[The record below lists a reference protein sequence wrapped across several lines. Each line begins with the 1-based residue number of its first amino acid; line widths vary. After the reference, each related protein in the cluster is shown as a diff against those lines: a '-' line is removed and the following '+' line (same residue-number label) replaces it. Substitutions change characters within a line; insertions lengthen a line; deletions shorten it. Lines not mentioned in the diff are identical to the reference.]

1 MRIVYLAA
9 GAAGSYCGACA
20 RDVGLVRGLQARGHD
35 VLMLPLYTPLRV
47 EGPDPSCD
55 RVFYGGINA
64 YLQQRFSLLR
74 ARGAGALDWL
84 LDSTWLLRAVSGM
97 AVETRPEKLGS
108 MTVAVLAGR
117 DGPQRREA
125 DKLAVFLREQEKADV
140 VNLTNSLLSGLAPVV
155 RDELGCP
162 VVCHLQG
169 EDIFLNEIG
178 EPHRSEAWDLL
189 RRNAESVDLF
199 VAPSGGY
206 AKEAAAF
213 LGVEPERVRVVSP
226 CVDTEVYRPAESSVR
241 GGFRVG
247 YLSRLSA
254 RKGADVLGQAFAYA
268 VARAGDERLLLVLA
282 GEAKGTE
289 RRYLKGILAGLRMA
303 GLASQARY
311 EGVPDLEQ
319 KIAFLRRCDV
329 FSVPSLCAERR
340 GMACLEAMACGVP
353 VVLPNRGIYTEL
365 VESTGGGVLVEPDDV
380 EALGK
385 ELLRLRAD
393 PTERDRLAK
402 RAAAGVREHYAIG
415 SAVTAYETVVGGLLG
430 GVRV

>member
-1 MRIVYLAA
+1 MRLVYLAA

-55 RVFYGGINA
+55 RVLYGGINA

-74 ARGAGALDWL
+74 RRGAGALDWL
-84 LDSTWLLRAVSGM
+84 LDSAWLLRAVSGL

-125 DKLAVFLREQEKADV
+125 EKLAVFLREQEKPDA
-140 VNLTNSLLSGLAPVV
+140 VNLTNSLLSGLAPVI

-169 EDIFLNEIG
+169 EDIFLDEIG
-178 EPHRSEAWDLL
+178 EPHRTEAWDLL
-189 RRNAESVDLF
+189 RRNAESIDQF
-199 VAPSGGY
+199 VAPSSAY
-206 AKEAAAF
+206 AEEAAEF
-213 LGVEPERVRVVSP
+213 LGVAAERVRVVPP
-226 CVDTEVYRPAESSVR
+226 CVDTEVYRPAESPVP
-241 GGFRVG
+241 GGFCVG
-247 YLSRLSA
+247 YLSRMSA
-254 RKGADVLGQAFAYA
+254 RKGADVLAQAFGYG
-268 VARAGDERLLLVLA
+268 VARAGDERLSLVLA

-289 RRYLKGILAGLRMA
+289 RRYLRAILADLRAGGLGDRV
-303 GLASQARY
+303 RY

-353 VVLPNRGIYTEL
+353 VVLPDRGIYTEL
-365 VESTGGGVLVEPDDV
+365 VESTGGGLLVEPDDV
-380 EALGK
+380 EALG
-385 ELLRLRAD
+385 EGLFRLWGDQA
-393 PTERDRLAK
+393 EREALAE
-402 RAAAGVREHYAIG
+402 RAAAGVREHYGID
-415 SAVTAYETVVGGLLG
+415 SAVTAYEAAVGGLLG
-430 GVRV
+430 GTQD